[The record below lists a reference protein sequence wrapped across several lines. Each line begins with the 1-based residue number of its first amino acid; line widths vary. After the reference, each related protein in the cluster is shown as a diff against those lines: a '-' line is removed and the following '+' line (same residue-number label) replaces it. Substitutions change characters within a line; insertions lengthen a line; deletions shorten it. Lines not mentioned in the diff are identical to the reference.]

1 MPGVTG
7 ISISEFARR
16 AGVSH
21 TAIFKAVKTGKLSR
35 LSDGS
40 MDPGLVDGPWRKAN
54 RRTPKLKPDAL
65 VARDSETPE
74 QAAERI
80 VIDQGHAPHSLAEA
94 ERIKENY
101 LAKLKQLEYDLKSGE
116 VVRVADV
123 MKVVASQYAIVRNRL
138 LSIPAE
144 VAPRV
149 AILSSATE
157 VLAFLQAEIVQTL
170 EALALD
176 LAKDGNELRR
186 NLQ

>member
-1 MPGVTG
+1 MTG
-7 ISISEFARR
+7 ISVAEFARR

-21 TAIFKAVKTGKLSR
+21 TAIFKAIKAGKLPR

-54 RRTPKLKPDAL
+54 RRGPKPK
-65 VARDSETPE
+65 VETERRETETPE

-80 VIDQGHAPHSLAEA
+80 VIDGGHAPHSLAEA

-123 MKVVASQYAIVRNRL
+123 MQIVASQYAVVRSRL
-138 LSIPAE
+138 LSLPAKT
-144 VAPRV
+144 APRA
-149 AILSSATE
+149 AILAAATE
-157 VLAFLQAEIVQTL
+157 VQALLQAEINEALT
-170 EALALD
+170 ALALD
-176 LAKDGNELRR
+176 LAKDADEFRRSLRDR
-186 NLQ
+186 R